1 MPRRHVIHLLAVI
14 APFVAFGPAPGWS
27 GGPTDRP
34 LAVTVGDFAY
44 VDTSAEPTDQAAI
57 HGERLQAF
65 MTALRRDVEADSRFH
80 LVACAEPC
88 EGPAALK
95 TGASILVLGGIHKI
109 STLVQTARVTGIE
122 MASNRVIYNKLYTF
136 RGDNEEAWK
145 RAEAFVS
152 EDVRG
157 ALAGSLP
164 QVATATPAPTRLALF
179 NFELEDTSAGA
190 EAAAQT
196 ASDATGLTD
205 TTEAV
210 RKLLAQS
217 GRYSLVDVGSAS
229 ADAAKAHALHDC
241 GGCDAPIALGLGADQ
256 SLVGVVRRV
265 SRTEYTVRFQV
276 RDARTGAIV
285 AEADSGLRMG
295 ANYSWSRGAARLV
308 SDRLLESP
316 ASR

>member
-1 MPRRHVIHLLAVI
+1 MPRLHFSHVLAVT
-14 APFVAFGPAPGWS
+14 APFIALGPAPGWS
-27 GGPTDRP
+27 AGPTDRP

-88 EGPAALK
+88 AGPAAAQ
-95 TGASILVLGGIHKI
+95 TGASILVVGGIHKI
-109 STLVQTARVTGIE
+109 STLVQTARVAGIDV
-122 MASNRVIYNKLYTF
+122 ASNRVIYSKLYTF

-164 QVATATPAPTRLALF
+164 PVATATPAPTRLAMF

-241 GGCDAPIALGLGADQ
+241 GGCDAPLALGLGADQ

-265 SRTEYTVRFQV
+265 SRTEYTVRFQL
-276 RDARTGAIV
+276 RDTRTGTIV

-308 SDRLLESP
+308 SDRLLENAAP
-316 ASR
+316 R